1 MYEKMKKELVKELR
15 NQLADTFRIATFK
28 AYKDGKEVDAFYITE
43 ENSATSPT
51 FYFKNYLNDYN
62 AGIAVNDLVKEII
75 GTYYFAIQ
83 QSPIEVNDFKDF
95 EKQKDK
101 ITYKLVNTKE
111 YSDQLNSIPHVDF
124 FDLSIIFYC
133 ILDINNDSC
142 MSFTITNNIMEL
154 WGINK
159 DTLYE
164 IAQRNLP
171 ELLPLEVNSI
181 IQVITSE
188 TQDFNSTDEI
198 IKNLPN
204 EQMYVVTNKYRK
216 NGFVNIFCPDL
227 LKTFSNRFG
236 SFYILPSSTDESL
249 FVPISTNVE
258 LIDLK
263 RIVRDANESVVE
275 PDLFLSNSV
284 YYYDNEKKKIDAYL
298 V

>member
-1 MYEKMKKELVKELR
+1 
-15 NQLADTFRIATFK
+15 
-28 AYKDGKEVDAFYITE
+28 
-43 ENSATSPT
+43 
-51 FYFKNYLNDYN
+51 
-62 AGIAVNDLVKEII
+62 
-75 GTYYFAIQ
+75 
-83 QSPIEVNDFKDF
+83 
-95 EKQKDK
+95 
-101 ITYKLVNTKE
+101 
-111 YSDQLNSIPHVDF
+111 
-124 FDLSIIFYC
+124 
-133 ILDINNDSC
+133 
-142 MSFTITNNIMEL
+142 MEL